1 MPFPRRRF
9 LRESGAAALA
19 FLGLR
24 TLVACGRER
33 RPGGYGP
40 LIADPNKILDLPEG
54 FSYNVLS
61 QAGESMDDGF
71 LVPGSFDGMFA
82 FPGPSKSSLTILV
95 RNHELRPT
103 TPAIG
108 PFGQGNALFGRIDR
122 SLVYDAGRGQQPS
135 LGGTTTLVYDLR
147 GRKVVGQFLS
157 LAGTIRNCSGGPTP
171 WNSWVTCEETNDR
184 AGAVFERDHGY
195 NFEVPAS
202 TSIGLAP
209 PIPLR
214 AMGRFNHEAIA
225 VDAESGAVYQTED
238 RGDGLLYR
246 FVPSRPGQLAQGGRL
261 QALKLR
267 DRASAVTTNAGA
279 TPAIPVGMSLD
290 VEWVDLEDADSPGD
304 DLRRQG
310 FAKGAA
316 TFSRG
321 EGIWYSR
328 GTVYFAATD
337 GGANRKGQVWR
348 YTRSDD
354 EARRPSRLQLFI
366 EPNDENLLDN
376 VDNVVVAPWGD
387 LVLCEDGPGRQFVV
401 GVTPDGALYK
411 IAQNALNNSEFAGAT
426 FSQDWSTMFVNIYS
440 PGLTLAVTGPWL
452 RDGV

>member
-1 MPFPRRRF
+1 MPIPRRGF
-9 LRESGAAALA
+9 LKESGAAALA

-24 TLVACGRER
+24 TLVACGPVR

-40 LIADPNKILDLPEG
+40 LIPDPNKILDLPEG
-54 FSYNVLS
+54 FRYKVVS
-61 QAGESMDDGF
+61 QAGVSMDDGF
-71 LVPGSFDGMFA
+71 LVPGSFDGMHA
-82 FPGPSKSSLTILV
+82 FPGPSGLSILV

-103 TPAIG
+103 TPQIG
-108 PFGQGNALFGRIDR
+108 PFGAGNALFGRIDR
-122 SLVYDAGRGQQPS
+122 NLVYDPGRGQQPS
-135 LGGTTTLVYDLR
+135 LGGTTTLVYDTR
-147 GRKVVGQFLS
+147 GSGNVLWQYLS
-157 LAGTIRNCSGGPTP
+157 LVGTIRNCSGGPTP
-171 WNSWVTCEETNDR
+171 WNTWVTCEETNDR

-202 TSIGLAP
+202 LSIGLTP

-225 VDAESGAVYQTED
+225 VDAKSGVVYQTED

-246 FVPSRPGQLAQGGRL
+246 FVPGRPGQLAQGGRL

-267 DRASAVTTNAGA
+267 DRASAVTTNAGTA
-279 TPAIPVGMSLD
+279 PAIPRGMSLD
-290 VEWVDLEDADSPGD
+290 VEWVELEEVESPGD

-321 EGIWYSR
+321 EGIWYSS
-328 GTVYFAATD
+328 GTVYFDCTD

-348 YTRSDD
+348 YAPSDD
-354 EARRPSRLQLFI
+354 EARRPGKLELFV

-376 VDNVVVAPWGD
+376 CDNLMVAPWGD
-387 LVLCEDGPGRQFVV
+387 LVLCEDGPNQQFVL

-411 IAQNALNNSEFAGAT
+411 IARNALNTSEFAGAT

-452 RDGV
+452 KDGV